1 MKNTKISW
9 LSLLA
14 LILGVST
21 GCNSNTSTSEKIS
34 SSIKVSTS
42 SSSSSSI
49 VSPYGARIE
58 EDLNTLNII
67 DDNYR
72 NYYEV
77 FVYSF
82 RDSNG
87 DGYGDL
93 NGVTEKLDYIKD
105 LGYNGIWLMPIH
117 KSLTYHKYDVI
128 DYYTVDSKYGTME
141 DLEHL
146 IDECHKRDINI
157 ILDMVFN
164 HSSSSNQMFIKSV
177 GAYQK
182 YITYQ
187 DLTEEEEIYKDFY
200 TFYETK
206 EEIPSGVVCYQP
218 AGKTFYYEAN
228 FDSKMP
234 EFNCDNPHVREEYK
248 KILKFYLDKG
258 VDGFRFDAVKY
269 FYINDM
275 NKNIELLSEINTY
288 VKSIK
293 EDAYLVGE
301 CWSGNSMVKEYY
313 KSGFDSFFN
322 FDTSTSNPSSYV
334 LNSINRQ
341 GSALS
346 MYANGLVSNIELAG
360 DYIPAPF
367 IDNHDMPRFTPSL
380 ENLRDTKYKYAL
392 LTMLNGTTFTY
403 YGSEVGMVGDNSGTK
418 PDQNVRL
425 PMKWG
430 EEDRH
435 GDVNLQ
441 LFREI
446 TKANYPHGTVKEQ
459 MDDEH
464 SLYNFYK
471 KCLLL
476 RNQNP
481 EIARGEVEQLVLEK
495 TEDKRKLLF
504 ISKTYNDSKI
514 GIIFNFS
521 PYYDLEINYKE
532 QGFNEVVGQL
542 VVDSNE
548 NKYIGLLDNGNMYLP
563 SYSIAIVK

>member
-1 MKNTKISW
+1 MNKKTKTSLIPFLTLLISICSGCSSKN
-9 LSLLA
+9 L
-14 LILGVST
+14 
-21 GCNSNTSTSEKIS
+21 S
-34 SSIKVSTS
+34 SSMINSSTS
-42 SSSSSSI
+42 SNI
-49 VSPYGARIE
+49 NAYGERIE
-58 EDLNTLNII
+58 ENLETKNII
-67 DDNYR
+67 EDKYR
-72 NYYEV
+72 NYYEI

-93 NGVTEKLDYIKD
+93 KGVIEKLDYIKE

-117 KSLTYHKYDVI
+117 HSLTYHKYDVI
-128 DYYTVDSKYGTME
+128 DYYSVDSKYGTME
-141 DLEHL
+141 DLELL
-146 IDECHKRDINI
+146 INECHKRNIHI

-200 TFYETK
+200 AFYETK
-206 EEIPSGVVCYQP
+206 EDIPTGVTCYQP

-234 EFNCDNPHVREEYK
+234 EFNCDNSYVREEFK
-248 KILKFYLDKG
+248 KILSFYLDKG

-269 FYINDM
+269 FYLNDM
-275 NKNIELLSEINTY
+275 NKNIELLKELNTY
-288 VKSIK
+288 VKNIK

-301 CWSGNSMVKEYY
+301 CWSGNSMIKEYY

-346 MYANGLVSNIELAG
+346 MYANGLVSNIETAG
-360 DYIPAPF
+360 EYIPAPF
-367 IDNHDMPRFTPSL
+367 IDNHDMPRFTSSIGD
-380 ENLRDTKYKYAL
+380 LRDTKFKYAL
-392 LTMLNGTTFTY
+392 LSMLNGTTFTY

-425 PMKWG
+425 PMRWG
-430 EEDRH
+430 EDNKK

-459 MDDEH
+459 MEDND

-471 KCLLL
+471 KCLLI

-481 EIARGEVEQLVLEK
+481 EIARGDIEQLVLEK
-495 TEDKRKLLF
+495 SDDKIKLLF
-504 ISKTYNDSKI
+504 ISKTYNNSKI
-514 GIIFNFS
+514 GIVFNFS

-532 QGFNEVVGQL
+532 QGFSQVIGQL
-542 VVDSNE
+542 VVDTKE
-548 NKYIGLLDNGNMYLP
+548 NKYIGMLDNGNIYLP